1 MVDYQIPNTLLQSS
15 AIDQGLLALMS
26 RWYIKDDL
34 MKIMCVWADIFLC
47 V

>member
-1 MVDYQIPNTLLQSS
+1 MVDYQIPNTLFQSS

-26 RWYIKDDL
+26 RWYIKDDV
-34 MKIMCVWADIFLC
+34 MKFMFVWADTFLC